1 VAARFRA
8 AAAVTAADES
18 AARAALEPLR
28 DTLHALVRD
37 AVLLLP
43 TVPGLAPSRSATGAQ
58 VDAVRTDTLRL
69 TTPAAVGGLPALS
82 VPLLTVDAAG
92 GPAPVGVSLVSRAGT
107 DIALVRLGRA
117 LHARITETESV

>member
-1 VAARFRA
+1 MRQTAIPCAVMRGGTSKGLVFRRDDLP
-8 AAAVTAADES
+8 ADD
-18 AARAALEPLR
+18 A
-28 DTLHALVRD
+28 VRD

-43 TVPGLAPSRSATGAQ
+43 TVPGPAPSRTATGAE
-58 VDAVRTDTLRL
+58 VDAVRTNTLRL

-92 GPAPVGVSLVSRAGT
+92 GTAPVGVSLISRAGT

-117 LHARITETESV
+117 LHARITETEPV

>member
-1 VAARFRA
+1 MGDDAFLA
-8 AAAVTAADES
+8 
-18 AARAALEPLR
+18 PLR
-28 DTLHALVRD
+28 EALQAHVRD

-43 TVPGLAPSRSATGAQ
+43 TVPGPAPSRAATGAQ
-58 VDAVRTDTLRL
+58 VDAVRQNTLRL

-82 VPLLTVDAAG
+82 VPVLTVATDRG
-92 GPAPVGVSLVSRAGT
+92 DAPVGVSLVSRAGT